1 MGNLNEQINRMRTIL
16 SLGERAIPKA
26 IQQQVGNVLFG
37 SNPQIAGIQN
47 KEPEKNTPLETNI
60 LKNLKTW
67 TQSSTDSSAAKIIS
81 TVSDLT
87 KLKQYFPEILNP
99 PYGKSVYRGTS
110 VKLPVLSNWL
120 KQNSEFEEFGN
131 GSYLKFKT
139 PFPYKPNRD
148 VTSWTASLFF
158 SSGFR
163 GKEWE
168 NIINVPV
175 IFETRVDDTFIM
187 NPQVMNIIFKHTQG
201 DLGYEQEVIRDE
213 DEVIKFT
220 PEGEYYLILDIEE
233 YKIFNPDFGGDEV

>member
-1 MGNLNEQINRMRTIL
+1 MGNLNEQIARMRHIL
-16 SLGERAIPKA
+16 NLDERAIPKA

-37 SNPQIAGIQN
+37 SNPSIADMQH
-47 KEPEKNTPLETNI
+47 KEPEKNTPLETGI

-81 TVSDLT
+81 TVSDLI
-87 KLKQYFPEILNP
+87 KLKQYFPEVLNP

-120 KQNSEFEEFGN
+120 KQNPEYDEFNGN
-131 GSYLKFKT
+131 YLKFKT
-139 PFPYKPNRD
+139 PFPYKPNRE

-158 SSGFR
+158 SSSFR

-168 NIINVPV
+168 SAINVPV
-175 IFETRVDDTFIM
+175 IFETSVDDTFIM

-201 DLGYEQEVIRDE
+201 DLGYEQEIIRDE

-220 PEGEYYLILDIEE
+220 PEGEFYLIMDIEE
-233 YKIFNPDFGGDEV
+233 YKIFNPDFEDEV